1 MPTAD
6 GHASMADVARRA
18 GVSVATVSRA
28 LHGSPLVSAE
38 TAARVVAAAAELSFA
53 ISRVASGLAS
63 GRLGRIGLLL
73 GGSLQSW
80 FNGTVIDAVYTR
92 LTPADVELTIF
103 RIEDRAER
111 DRFFTRLPAR
121 RNVDALIVASFAL
134 TTPERSRLQSLGV
147 PLVYLNQRVRGVPSV
162 GIDDVAG
169 ARDGVRGLLALG
181 HRRIAFVRSVSRRP
195 GFSYSADRRIEGFRG
210 AMAEAG
216 VAEEDQL
223 VIAARD
229 LDAGDEVLRAA
240 LSDAVPPTALAV
252 DSDELAIGILAAL
265 VRAGLRAPEDL
276 SLLGFDDH
284 ALAGRLGLSTVA
296 QPAALTATEA
306 ASLAL
311 TLAAGETP
319 PRRTIVVPTRLVL
332 RGTTGPIAPRAA
344 A

>member
-1 MPTAD
+1 VPTTD
-6 GHASMADVARRA
+6 SHASMADVARLA

-28 LHGSPLVSAE
+28 LHRSPLVSAE
-38 TAARVVAAAAELSFA
+38 TTARVTAAAEELSFA

-80 FNGTVIDAVYTR
+80 FNGTVIDAVYDR
-92 LTPADVELTIF
+92 LTPADVELSIF
-103 RIEDRAER
+103 RIQDRAER

-121 RNVDALIVASFAL
+121 RNVDAMIVASFAL
-134 TTPERSRLQSLGV
+134 TAAERSRLQSLGV

-162 GIDDVAG
+162 AIDDVAG
-169 ARDGVRGLLALG
+169 ARDGVRGLLQLG
-181 HRRIAFVRSVSRRP
+181 HRRIAFVRSSNRTP
-195 GFSYSADRRIEGFRG
+195 GFRYSADRRVEGFRL

-216 VAEEDQL
+216 VAEDDQL
-223 VIAARD
+223 VIPAPD
-229 LDAGDEVLRAA
+229 LDAGEQVLTSA
-240 LSDAVPPTALAV
+240 LSDPDPPTALAV

-296 QPAALTATEA
+296 QPAALTAAEA
-306 ASLAL
+306 ADLAL
-311 TLAAGETP
+311 ALAAGEAPTHQE
-319 PRRTIVVPTRLVL
+319 ILVPTRVIL
-332 RGTTGPIAPRAA
+332 RRTTGPATARAA
-344 A
+344 